1 MKALSWGP
9 SEGPQTPPRWSAPGP
24 GSPRTS
30 AFAGWGCAGRLPTRV
45 LLLALAAWPLS
56 ARAQQPASGQDQRV
70 AYVAGLV
77 DAIRGSDPAM
87 LVNTTKYIQVVE
99 RNKCQAP
106 EQSLRVG
113 CILEAASR
121 NCRQATKELREQCL
135 RASDVIVT
143 NRLSERFFLPKDV
156 RYQIVSKH
164 RDYRTALA
172 RELVR
177 RHAVLV
183 AEFAMSRHFPGGRA
197 DSAAL
202 AAGIEGYCREIAG
215 TRDLS
220 WQYCAAAVVWFI
232 GTDGG
237 SVKEPSR

>member
-1 MKALSWGP
+1 MK
-9 SEGPQTPPRWSAPGP
+9 R
-24 GSPRTS
+24 RT
-30 AFAGWGCAGRLPTRV
+30 
-45 LLLALAAWPLS
+45 LLLVVVALAAWPPR
-56 ARAQQPASGQDQRV
+56 ARAESPASDQWDQAQRV
-70 AYVAGLV
+70 AYVASLL

-87 LVNTTKYIQVVE
+87 LINTARYIQVVE

-106 EQSLRVG
+106 EQSLRVA

-135 RASDVIVT
+135 RVSDVIAT
-143 NRLSERFFLPKDV
+143 NRLSERLFLPKDV
-156 RYQIVSKH
+156 RYQIVSRQ

-177 RHAVLV
+177 RHALLV
-183 AEFAMSRHFPGGRA
+183 AELAMSRHFPGGRA

-202 AAGIEGYCREIAG
+202 AAGIEGYCRDIAG

-220 WQYCAAAVVWFI
+220 WQHCVAAVVWFI
-232 GTDGG
+232 GTDGAP
-237 SVKEPSR
+237 VKEPGR